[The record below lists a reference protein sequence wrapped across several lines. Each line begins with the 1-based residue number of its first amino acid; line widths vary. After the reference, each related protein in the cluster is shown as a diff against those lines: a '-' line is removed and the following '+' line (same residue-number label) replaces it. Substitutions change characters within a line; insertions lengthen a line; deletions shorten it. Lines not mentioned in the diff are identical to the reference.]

1 VKGQGPDLQLGY
13 AIKPVSIFLYI
24 LLYLNIMI
32 LAIFSLRRKN
42 SDIGV
47 NGEMGGMS
55 GFV

>member
-1 VKGQGPDLQLGY
+1 MKGQGPDLQLGY